1 MRMDGQQCLLI
12 SHLFP
17 HLDWDPQAEDNLA
30 SFWAKKD
37 SVHMLLM
44 VALYWKTIKL
54 SKFQLFEVKITSP
67 LLLHTRGQHSPDSL
81 LKSIPASWS
90 WHRTSPSSAFYFGLY
105 ACFSCL
111 VSLSHTHT
119 HTYTLSLYVCTYIM
133 DSWVVTHIPEICF
146 SWSIIT
152 LHK

>member
-1 MRMDGQQCLLI
+1 
-12 SHLFP
+12 
-17 HLDWDPQAEDNLA
+17 
-30 SFWAKKD
+30 
-37 SVHMLLM
+37 MLLM

-67 LLLHTRGQHSPDSL
+67 LLLQTRGQHSPDSL

-111 VSLSHTHT
+111 VSLSLSHTHT
-119 HTYTLSLYVCTYIM
+119 HTRIHSPCMYVLTLWIHGLSHTFQKYAFLGVLLHCINKLYMQIHSY
-133 DSWVVTHIPEICF
+133 H
-146 SWSIIT
+146 
-152 LHK
+152 